1 MISKSAP
8 STLPTPPLIPETTR
22 RDNDDAPTQ
31 SLNPNAMKRRVGDV
45 DSVGEPTK
53 RHKPTVNEPQ
63 KHARCWDEH
72 GNVVL
77 QIEATLFRLHGPM
90 LARQS
95 NFFEELF
102 RCKAEVVEG
111 IPLHFV
117 SSTNVKD
124 FEVLLFVLEN
134 AV

>member
-1 MISKSAP
+1 
-8 STLPTPPLIPETTR
+8 
-22 RDNDDAPTQ
+22 
-31 SLNPNAMKRRVGDV
+31 MKRRVGDV

>member
-1 MISKSAP
+1 MISNSAP

-31 SLNPNAMKRRVGDV
+31 SINPSSMKRRVADV
-45 DSVGEPTK
+45 DSLGEISK
-53 RHKPTVNEPQ
+53 RHKTSNEPQ

-72 GNVVL
+72 GNIVL
-77 QIEATLFRLHGPM
+77 QIEATHFRLHGPM

-95 NFFEELF
+95 IFFEELF
-102 RCKAEVVEG
+102 RSKAEVFEG

>member
-53 RHKPTVNEPQ
+53 RHKPTVNEPR